1 MDSFTHNSI
10 SCIRSSIPFKYKE
23 SSHLQI
29 LAKEVFNQV
38 DSIQNSSASWI
49 YGHQDQTYMYQ
60 NVCLSHLAL
69 VEVIDYLLVKLVLKL
84 SLRGGLVAISLG
96 QVGCTWLV

>member
-1 MDSFTHNSI
+1 M
-10 SCIRSSIPFKYKE
+10 
-23 SSHLQI
+23 
-29 LAKEVFNQV
+29 
-38 DSIQNSSASWI
+38 SWI
-49 YGHQDQTYMYQ
+49 YGQTYMYQ